1 MRKFSL
7 ITIFTMLCIALPAQD
22 MALISS
28 RIINDPVNMAT
39 AGSASASSRNI
50 SMSAFGNAATMAFYE
65 GKGDIQAS
73 FNRWAPEGQLSTR
86 LSLGGGFRL
95 GKAFSLSAA
104 GVYGAGQEYQAVD
117 DRGVP
122 GNMVKPSDMMLG
134 LGIGIAA
141 SEHFGLGFNF
151 RYSSE
156 MLYED
161 TSVRAIMVDASLM
174 YHNNGLNVSAGVRSL
189 GPKVHD
195 QAETQF
201 NLPYAVNLAA
211 YYDMEFAEQHSLGF
225 GIDGNYFLNGGISA
239 AAGVQ
244 YSWKDTVFARA
255 GFHYGNSGSPLP
267 TNLALGLG
275 AKFIGISVNFSYLTL
290 NEALGNTL
298 CVGLGYSF

>member
-1 MRKFSL
+1 MMFCAAVS
-7 ITIFTMLCIALPAQD
+7 AQD

-28 RIINDPVNMAT
+28 RIINDPVNQAV
-39 AGSASASSRNI
+39 AGAASASSDNI
-50 SMSAFGNAATMAFYE
+50 AMAAFGNAATMAFYD
-65 GKGDIQAS
+65 GKGDLQLS
-73 FNRWAPEGQLSTR
+73 YSRWAPDGQTSDRITFGEGM
-86 LSLGGGFRL
+86 RL
-95 GKAFSLSAA
+95 GKAFSLAIA
-104 GVYGAGQEYQAVD
+104 GVYGSGQEYELID

-122 GNMVKPSDMMLG
+122 SGTFKTSDMMLG
-134 LGIGIAA
+134 AALGIAA

-275 AKFIGISVNFSYLTL
+275 AKFIGISVNVSYLTL